1 MVYEKILLVC
11 VVVFLIPMVAIA
23 EPLNNKMAVK
33 GLTETKFVVDVTV
46 GDPELLLLRMDLL
59 DTTYSQLIDAGV
71 TPTVVVAF
79 RGKASRFITKN
90 AKYLPPEH
98 QKYRFEMK
106 TLLEM
111 FNELGFTIE
120 QCGIAAAAQKIDPKD
135 FFPQVRVVQNSY
147 ISLIGYQN
155 QGYAFLPMD

>member
-1 MVYEKILLVC
+1 MKKILLVC
-11 VVVFLIPMVAIA
+11 VVVLLTAIVAIA
-23 EPLNNKMAVK
+23 EPLNDKMALK
-33 GLTETKFVVDVTV
+33 GLTKAKFVVDVTV

-90 AKYLPPEH
+90 AKYLPSEH
-98 QKYRFEMK
+98 QKYRLEMK
-106 TLLEM
+106 TLLEL
-111 FNELGFTIE
+111 FHELGFTIE

-135 FFPQVRVVQNSY
+135 FFPQVKVVQNSY

>member
-1 MVYEKILLVC
+1 MKKILLVC
-11 VVVFLIPMVAIA
+11 VVVFWTGMVAIA
-23 EPLNNKMAVK
+23 EPLNDNMALK
-33 GLTETKFVVDVTV
+33 GLMKAKFVVDVTV

-71 TPTVVVAF
+71 TPNIVIAF
-79 RGKASRFITKN
+79 RGKASRFITNN

-98 QKYRFEMK
+98 QKYRLEMK
-106 TLLEM
+106 TLVEL
-111 FNELGFTIE
+111 FHELGFTIE
-120 QCGIAAAAQKIDPKD
+120 QCGIAAAAQKINPKD
-135 FFPQVRVVQNSY
+135 FFPQVKVVQNSY

>member
-1 MVYEKILLVC
+1 MKKILLVC

-23 EPLNNKMAVK
+23 EPLNNKMAVI

-98 QKYRFEMK
+98 QKYRGDMK

-111 FNELGFTIE
+111 FNVLGFTIE

>member
-1 MVYEKILLVC
+1 MKKILIVC

-46 GDPELLLLRMDLL
+46 GDPELLMLRMDLL

-120 QCGIAAAAQKIDPKD
+120 QCGIAAAAQKINPKD